1 MVASLEETLAIYDG
15 ILAKQP
21 YLAGDELTLADLFH
35 LSYGTMIKDIGLGG
49 SFDKFPNVK
58 KWFEGL
64 QARESWKSVPNTM
77 EFFAS
82 MKAGKGQ

>member
-1 MVASLEETLAIYDG
+1 MITSLEETLAVYDG
-15 ILAKQP
+15 ILAKQA

-35 LSYGTMIKDIGLGG
+35 LSYGTMIKDIGFGS

-77 EFFAS
+77 EFFAA
-82 MKAGKGQ
+82 MKAGGGH